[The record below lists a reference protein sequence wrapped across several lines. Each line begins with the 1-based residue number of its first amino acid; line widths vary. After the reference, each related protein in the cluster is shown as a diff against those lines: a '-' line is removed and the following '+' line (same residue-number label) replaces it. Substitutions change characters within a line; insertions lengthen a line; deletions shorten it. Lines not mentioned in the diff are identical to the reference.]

1 MGNKINIYKKFLL
14 FVFAI
19 YVYLGKGV
27 AYSYLAEVTW
37 LIGLILLIAERKN
50 IQLLKSTRLF
60 ILIALLCLNVLFIIR
75 GLFHYAIIDVFRDSF
90 ILNYILFSFIL
101 FLFHDNHLD
110 FIKSLFKVYKYYPI
124 ITSVLYI
131 LSLNHNIGSISIFGG
146 NHILYFKFG
155 DMAVHLFI
163 ALALQLAG
171 YFNFNKTEEII
182 NLTLILFLFLITS
195 SYSRGG
201 MLAFLLALII
211 FLFNNKDTRLRQNM
225 KGYLKYIFLSFI
237 IILPLVIMLPSDENF
252 QGRKTGVDQIS
263 TNLTSIV
270 SDDEGT
276 LSDNKL
282 WRLLWWAKIIDY
294 TFGGE
299 YFIIG
304 KGLGM
309 SLAEDDDIF
318 FESTDADLRSPHNYH
333 LSILARYG
341 VPIFILWCFWL
352 IINFARLR
360 TKNIPTLKLILIS
373 VQIAFIFNAS
383 FDVFLEGPMGAFPF
397 WCFVGLDFI
406 CEAFNLYDNS
416 YKKQLV
422 N

>member
-1 MGNKINIYKKFLL
+1 MGNKIEIYKKFLL
-14 FVFAI
+14 LVFAM

-27 AYSYLAEVTW
+27 AYSYMAEVT
-37 LIGLILLIAERKN
+37 LIIGLIFLLLERKN
-50 IQLLKSTRLF
+50 IQLLKSNRLLILIFLLFFNLLF
-60 ILIALLCLNVLFIIR
+60 IFR
-75 GLFHYAIIDVFRDSF
+75 GLFYYSVINVFRDSF
-90 ILNYILFSFIL
+90 ILNYIFFSFIL
-101 FLFHDNHLD
+101 FLFQDNAVD
-110 FIKSLFKVYKYYPI
+110 FIKKIFKVYKYYPI

-131 LSLNHNIGSISIFGG
+131 LSLNQNIGSISIFGP

-163 ALALQLAG
+163 TLLLQLAG
-171 YFNFNKTEEII
+171 YFNFNKKQEII
-182 NLTLILFLFLITS
+182 NLALILFLFLIAS

-201 MLAFLLALII
+201 MLAFIIALII
-211 FLFNNKDTRLRQNM
+211 FLIKIKDTQLRKNM
-225 KGYLKYIFLSFI
+225 LGYLKYIFFSFI

-252 QGRKTGVDQIS
+252 QGRKTGLDQIS
-263 TNLTSIV
+263 TNVTSIV
-270 SDDEGT
+270 NDDEGT
-276 LSDNKL
+276 LSDNKI

-299 YFIIG
+299 YFVMG
-304 KGLGM
+304 KGLGL
-309 SLAEDDDIF
+309 SLAEDDDIY
-318 FESTDADLRSPHNYH
+318 FESNDADLRSPHNYH

-352 IINFARLR
+352 IINFARIR
-360 TKNIPTLKLILIS
+360 TKNIPTLKLIFIC

-397 WCFVGLDFI
+397 WCFVGLDLM
-406 CEAFNLYDNS
+406 CEAFNLYGNK
-416 YKKQLV
+416 YKLELI